1 MNKKYAHVAYI
12 RTAIE
17 IGSMEGLAERT
28 AKNADLEV
36 SKVKTNGFV
45 LRKRSGADLA
55 DEDLAKALYKAVCD
69 VLESDIEETTD
80 YISENFDFSF
90 NPDEIKKEQLIELFD
105 VNRDG
110 RLIYIELDL

>member
-12 RTAIE
+12 RTAAE

-28 AKNADLEV
+28 AKYADLEV

-45 LRKRSGADLA
+45 LRKQSGNELT
-55 DEDLAKALYKAVCD
+55 DEMLAKALYEAVTGI
-69 VLESDIEETTD
+69 LESDIEETTD
-80 YISENFDFSF
+80 YISENFDFGF
-90 NPDEIKKEQLIELFD
+90 NPDDISKDRLIELFD
-105 VNRDG
+105 ISRDG